1 MSRRAIGV
9 GLWWFAALATLLAMN
24 AWVGGSES
32 GVPAFDR
39 EGLILAN
46 SWRGRWLDAGFL
58 GLTRLGSL
66 ILLLPSVILAAVLLW
81 RRGFRD
87 DARFLIAALAGA
99 SLLAQIAKHLALRP
113 RPELFAALTPVASPL
128 SFPSAH
134 AAQATAV
141 VVALLLVL
149 VPRIPRH
156 RWWWAPGLVSMA
168 VLVGGS
174 RVYLQVH
181 FPSDVLAGTIATVFW
196 VLGLRALMPWR
207 INA

>member
-1 MSRRAIGV
+1 
-9 GLWWFAALATLLAMN
+9 
-24 AWVGGSES
+24 
-32 GVPAFDR
+32 
-39 EGLILAN
+39 LILAN
-46 SWRGRWLDAGFL
+46 SWRGRWLDTGFL

-66 ILLLPSVILAAVLLW
+66 ILLLPLVILAAVLLW

-99 SLLAQIAKHLALRP
+99 SLLAQIAKHLVLRP
-113 RPELFAALTPVASPL
+113 RPELFVALTPVASPL

-149 VPRIPRH
+149 VPRITRH
-156 RWWWAPGLVSMA
+156 RRWWAPTLVSMA